1 MAVESWRKSPRSDSE
16 QPCPEGGGGVLQ
28 WSVGA
33 FLGLC
38 RHPAARQSCLPV
50 RVLLVADVQRAAG
63 PGPTRVS
70 GPQGAS
76 QQYSPGLL
84 AFRILFEVKKCQ
96 EWKCFWKFTDLE
108 GNNFLKD
115 RKF

>member
-70 GPQGAS
+70 GPQGS
-76 QQYSPGLL
+76 QPAVLPGPPCLSHPI
-84 AFRILFEVKKCQ
+84 RSKEMPGMEV
-96 EWKCFWKFTDLE
+96 FLE
-108 GNNFLKD
+108 IYRLR
-115 RKF
+115 RKQFSKR